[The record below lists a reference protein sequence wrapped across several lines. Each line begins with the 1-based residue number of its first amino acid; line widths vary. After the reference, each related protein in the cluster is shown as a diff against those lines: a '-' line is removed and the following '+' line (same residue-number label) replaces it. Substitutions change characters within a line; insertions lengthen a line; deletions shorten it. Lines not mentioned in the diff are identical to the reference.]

1 MHVALF
7 GVRLSSVSFRTVQHA
22 YTKKD
27 LIIYAATP
35 PN

>member
-7 GVRLSSVSFRTVQHA
+7 GIRLIKVYFRTVQHT
-22 YTKKD
+22 YTNKD
-27 LIIYAATP
+27 IIIYAATP